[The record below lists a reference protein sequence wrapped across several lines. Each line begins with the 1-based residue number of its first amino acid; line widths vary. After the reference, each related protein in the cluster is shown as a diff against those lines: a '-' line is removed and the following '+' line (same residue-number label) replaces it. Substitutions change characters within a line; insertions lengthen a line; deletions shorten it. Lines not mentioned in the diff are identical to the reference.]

1 MDEKGGLWRW
11 NEPKAPRG
19 WIGVASSDG
28 GAHCRRSSLIGFDT
42 PIILGRGP
50 PLIASSPSPSPS
62 YRYRRCTTAVMRSQW
77 NRERDRETHEGQTIN
92 TCTSILIYSQS
103 NAFYFSRATH
113 SLPILSTKVR
123 CVLGWTAEG
132 NAVVGLVA
140 KRVQCIPYTISG

>member
-1 MDEKGGLWRW
+1 VDEKGGLWRW

-42 PIILGRGP
+42 SIILGRGP
-50 PLIASSPSPSPS
+50 PLIASS
-62 YRYRRCTTAVMRSQW
+62 RRRRVDIGDSLVPVVIKMQRNA
-77 NRERDRETHEGQTIN
+77 NERDRETHEGQTTICRRLHAVN
-92 TCTSILIYSQS
+92 RT
-103 NAFYFSRATH
+103 FYFSRATH